1 MRNVS
6 DSGLFSFFTSSKPI
20 KFNDTGTF
28 TFSESKVDKKYPNYV
43 LKGTITVVNQ
53 SPSSSDD
60 TDTVT
65 TFMVPEPEL
74 AKDISQFKSQ
84 GIATDSTYIFKSIRG
99 SVSESG
105 GSSQESL
112 LVLTNSGKTLDQ
124 VLSALKA
131 LSPTM
136 PYT

>member
-28 TFSESKVDKKYPNYV
+28 TFSESKVEKKYPNYF